1 MGKHKGYCSKC
12 NKRYFPPTGKKCQEI
27 VHEQSAAEEMPVKPR
42 KKKSVIDGRDSQL
55 GKSKVLSPMSLHGQS
70 SVTRKQDFHVKRAST
85 PGLEDQSD
93 SEDDLEPADG
103 GSTSLQLKILEEIKK
118 VSSRLDVVEH
128 QVAEGGQRRR
138 QREKKDY
145 KLSTEFQ
152 SKSDTVKCKNRHE
165 SSDSESDDACE
176 IPILSTLRSS
186 KAIQKHVDRAVADLE
201 RSQAMKGK
209 DQVIKSKRGG
219 PVDVIV
225 AKKVSWPQEYIL
237 GGTTKQ
243 RITFDQLNLTQFVN
257 GFVRGVLD
265 EKSQNVREKMLSYLC
280 DLMEDANDFSWAS
293 AKASHAVL
301 LCEMERGTLE
311 WSNTDRIDR
320 IRRAHAQRHSISSKQ
335 NWVRNQDFQRK
346 PWFCKSY
353 QTGTCTHNA
362 DHDLNGKTQRHICAY
377 CLTQGRNMTH
387 PEKDCYFAK
396 KQKQSKNEQ
405 QAAQ

>member
-1 MGKHKGYCSKC
+1 MGKHKGWCSNC
-12 NKRYFPPTGKKCQEI
+12 NKRHFPPTGKKCEEI
-27 VHEQSAAEEMPVKPR
+27 FNEQSAAEEMSVKSR
-42 KKKSVIDGRDSQL
+42 KKKGVIDGRDSQL
-55 GKSKVLSPMSLHGQS
+55 SKSKVMSPMSLHGQS
-70 SVTRKQDFHVKRAST
+70 SVTQKQDFSVKRAST
-85 PGLEDQSD
+85 PGLEGQSG
-93 SEDDLEPADG
+93 SEDDMESADG
-103 GSTSLQLKILEEIKK
+103 GSASLQFKILEEIKK

-138 QREKKDY
+138 QEGKKDF
-145 KLSTEFQ
+145 KLSTECK
-152 SKSDTVKCKNRHE
+152 SKSDTVKCKRCNE
-165 SSDSESDDACE
+165 SSDSDSDDDCE

-186 KAIQKHVDRAVADLE
+186 KAIQKHVNRAVADLE

-219 PVDVIV
+219 PVDVVV
-225 AKKVSWPQEYIL
+225 AKKVTWPHEYIL
-237 GGTTKQ
+237 GGTSRQ
-243 RITFDQLNLTQFVN
+243 HITFDQLNLTQFVN

-265 EKSQNVREKMLSYLC
+265 EENQNVRQQMLSYLC

-311 WSNTDRIDR
+311 WANTERIDR
-320 IRRAHAQRHSISSKQ
+320 IRRAHAQRHNPGNKQ
-335 NWVRNQDFQRK
+335 NWARNQDPQRK

-353 QTGTCTHNA
+353 QGGTCPHNA
-362 DHDLNGKTQRHICAY
+362 DHELNGKTQRHICAY
-377 CLTQGRNMTH
+377 CITQGRNMTH

-396 KQKQSKNEQ
+396 RQKQSKNEQ